1 LRNTQFAGP
10 GEPQSENACG
20 FLFGPIRKYRAGAPI
35 SRSCPE
41 SPSNYRPQSRPAS
54 SATAYFADKTTIKR
68 DEIAARQLHALKQHL
83 RSTDKE
89 LKMTDVREMFRQ
101 MRDC

>member
-1 LRNTQFAGP
+1 LRA
-10 GEPQSENACG
+10 
-20 FLFGPIRKYRAGAPI
+20 
-35 SRSCPE
+35 
-41 SPSNYRPQSRPAS
+41 PAS
-54 SATAYFADKTTIKR
+54 RRAKMPAAFCLARFVISGWCAHIPLMPRKPIELPPAVARGFVRDMKAYFADKNTIKR